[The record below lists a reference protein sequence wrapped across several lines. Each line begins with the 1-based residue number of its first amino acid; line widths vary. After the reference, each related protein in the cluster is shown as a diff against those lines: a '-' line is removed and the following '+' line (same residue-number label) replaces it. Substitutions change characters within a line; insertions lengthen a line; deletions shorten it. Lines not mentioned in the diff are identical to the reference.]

1 MTLYHGAFDAT
12 KTCRTGRAS
21 GSPSIVPKVMTV
33 NSGPLRRR
41 MNNCDPHFEQKH
53 LRRFADDSYSEMK
66 AAPAVTVR
74 AAVGTTEFVE
84 KAAPC
89 ALRHMEQ

>member
-1 MTLYHGAFDAT
+1 
-12 KTCRTGRAS
+12 
-21 GSPSIVPKVMTV
+21 
-33 NSGPLRRR
+33 
-41 MNNCDPHFEQKH
+41 MNNFDPHFEQKH